1 MVESLLYGSGTA
13 KEWKETEIIPHMPL
27 RTRRWNDPE
36 EPGDGHRLLICRY
49 RPRGLPKGKETWDEW
64 RKELGP
70 SPELLAAFYG
80 KRGAP
85 PLSWPEYRKRY
96 LAEMRERGPAI
107 DELARRVASGE
118 VITLLCSSACTDPE
132 HCHRTLLKGLI
143 EARLPAGKRSSTDSG
158 QGRRRGS
165 GALP

>member
-1 MVESLLYGSGTA
+1 MVGSLLYGSATA
-13 KEWKETEIIPHMPL
+13 KEWFHTEIRPHMPL
-27 RTRRWNDPE
+27 RTRRWNDPQQ
-36 EPGDGHRLLICRY
+36 PGDGLRLLISRY
-49 RPRGLPKGKETWDEW
+49 RPRALPKGKETWDEW

-70 SPELLAAFYG
+70 TPELLAAFHG

-96 LAEMRERGPAI
+96 FAI
-107 DELARRVASGE
+107 DELARRVAAGE
-118 VITLLCSSACTDPE
+118 ALTLLCSSACTDPA

-143 EARLPAGKRSSTDSG
+143 EARLAAGKRSSSDRGGT
-158 QGRRRGS
+158 RRRGS